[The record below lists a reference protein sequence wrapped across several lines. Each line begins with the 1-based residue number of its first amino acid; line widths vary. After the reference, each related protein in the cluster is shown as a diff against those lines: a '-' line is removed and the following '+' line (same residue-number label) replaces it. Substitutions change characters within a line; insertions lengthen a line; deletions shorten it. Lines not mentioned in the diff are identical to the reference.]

1 MALSESEFLARILQA
16 VEPSPGPRA
25 GVRRGGR
32 LALVLPH
39 DRQAAARTLSLY
51 QPQRPAARIA
61 AAVLRGLAGCGVHR
75 TFPNVAT
82 VAAAAP
88 AFEPPLPSVRRASCG
103 VMLGNPEHRIR
114 RAIAS
119 YRTEA
124 GWEVAKIAEGDAGA
138 ELLAREGDLLGRL
151 HGKHDAVPE
160 RLGFHQGG
168 GLAWLRMPYLTGQRL
183 RPHDAGEAVKLLDR
197 WVLEEPAMPM
207 EGFPEWPAILAAL
220 GPLPGGKEAIG
231 ELADGRLVPVL
242 RHGDFARW
250 NLLRTSGGG
259 WIALDWEWGLEGG
272 MPGLDLVHFH
282 GQEARLVKGLPGD
295 RAIDAIADQLGQ
307 PAARAYLGRTGWAG
321 NPLAPA
327 LACLAFKQGAGH
339 QDNREALEA
348 CLKAYLRC

>member
-1 MALSESEFLARILQA
+1 MALSEPEFLARILHA
-16 VEPSPGPRA
+16 VEPSPLPRA

-39 DRQAAARTLSLY
+39 DRQAAARTLALY

-75 TFPNVAT
+75 GLPAVTP

-88 AFEPPLPSVRRASCG
+88 AFDPPLPSVRRGSCG

-119 YRTEA
+119 YRTYE

-138 ELLAREGDLLGRL
+138 ELLAREGEVLGRL
-151 HGKHDAVPE
+151 HGKFDAVPE

-168 GLAWLRMPYLTGQRL
+168 GLAWLRMPYLTGRRL
-183 RPHDAGEAVKLLDR
+183 RPHDAADAVQLLDR
-197 WVLEEPAMPM
+197 WVLGEAARPA
-207 EGFPEWPAILAAL
+207 ESFPEWPAIRTAL
-220 GPLPGGKEAIG
+220 EPLPGG
-231 ELADGRLVPVL
+231 ELAIAQLASAQLAPVL

-250 NLLRTSGGG
+250 NLLRTPAGG

-295 RAIDAIADQLGQ
+295 QAVAAIAGSLGAPGAQ
-307 PAARAYLGRTGWAG
+307 AYLARTGWSG
-321 NPLAPA
+321 KPLAPL